1 LLSRSYGGEVRK
13 EVKPMKIELWDEFAA
28 LQRQMDDLF
37 GDFFAPR
44 RTFEPPVVGVLRRP
58 FAPVT
63 DIYEKD
69 GKKIIRVEIPGI
81 DPKKDLTITLED
93 GYLML
98 EGQRVRRE
106 EVKDEDVYRV
116 ESFYGDF
123 RRYFPVPE
131 GLDDKDII
139 ADYVDGILE
148 ITMPA
153 IAQKPLEA
161 KKTVIPVHTGKVLK
175 EKVA

>member
-1 LLSRSYGGEVRK
+1 MPTVASWK
-13 EVKPMKIELWDEFAA
+13 EVNTMKIELWDDFAT

-37 GDFFAPR
+37 GDFFVPR
-44 RTFEPPVVGVLRRP
+44 TRTLVPPVVGVLGRP
-58 FAPVT
+58 FVPVT
-63 DIYEKD
+63 DVFEKD
-69 GKKIIRVEIPGI
+69 GKRIVRMEIPGI
-81 DPKKDLTITLED
+81 DPTKDLSVTLED
-93 GYLML
+93 GFLKV
-98 EGQRVRRE
+98 EGERIRRE
-106 EVKDEDVYRV
+106 EVEEENVYRV

-131 GLDDKDII
+131 GLEEKDIT

-153 IAQKPLEA
+153 VVARKLEA
-161 KKTVIPVHTGKVLK
+161 KKTEIPVRTGKVLK